1 MGRHMTLPV
10 SGESPSQAEAHTFAY
25 DVFVVHAAADEAF
38 VQGYLLPELGLAPER
53 ILVPKKLRPGRPI
66 IGEIERGVCSS
77 RVTTVVLS
85 SAYMTDH
92 WAVFGEQLA
101 AYASV
106 AQDIHGKLLPLML
119 EDCELPTHI
128 RALVKLD
135 FRDPAREVWAAES
148 RSPRSSSRSG
158 ATPVNSPPRCSS
170 PSTARRW

>member
-66 IGEIERGVCSS
+66 IGEIERGVYSS

-85 SAYMTDH
+85 SAYIRIDRKNM
-92 WAVFGEQLA
+92 A
-101 AYASV
+101 ASGWTQRARGRWPSEV
-106 AQDIHGKLLPLML
+106 D
-119 EDCELPTHI
+119 PTRTSI
-128 RALVKLD
+128 RSCATGSIVQRCRKP
-135 FRDPAREVWAAES
+135 RTSQR
-148 RSPRSSSRSG
+148 PRSFTRTSEGPTTTTDRI
-158 ATPVNSPPRCSS
+158 R
-170 PSTARRW
+170 